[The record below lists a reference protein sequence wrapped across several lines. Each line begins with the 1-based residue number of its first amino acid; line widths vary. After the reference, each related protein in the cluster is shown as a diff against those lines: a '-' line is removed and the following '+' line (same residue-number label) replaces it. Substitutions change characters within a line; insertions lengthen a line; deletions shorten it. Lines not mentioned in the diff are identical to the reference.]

1 MEVPKKRDEETED
14 PEHESEEE
22 EPILHIVAG
31 GLEGQR
37 LGINVLSEG
46 RINTVSLLMF
56 WLPTTFIIFKGMVM
70 VDSWF

>member
-1 MEVPKKRDEETED
+1 MNVLVVLSFPISMEVPKKRDEETED

-37 LGINVLSEG
+37 LGSNVP

-56 WLPTTFIIFKGMVM
+56 
-70 VDSWF
+70 